1 MVTRPTSDA
10 SADSPSGES
19 PTESEPVEG
28 RRAGMGPDAAR
39 ARGPCRHGHMVHRT
53 NEILIIIH
61 VMKVIVRGARTN
73 TGPADD
79 RDPRIPRGLQTT
91 PPAPRK
97 PFRQGISWRNQ
108 ALVGLDESIDRETPS
123 HAQHPSLESGGS
135 GRLRPD
141 PSCRSSLTT
150 HVMDVTTGHVYIII
164 DAVKIRGIPETTSSG
179 CGTARQRAPAGD
191 GPRGRAGHRSSSAPL
206 AGAGE
211 EPRDLSPHSG
221 PCGSGASGS
230 GASGL
235 SRASRRRS
243 GGPGVHGARLRRRA
257 RRRPRGG
264 PAPPRGPRRRR
275 RRGRSRPAR
284 RT

>member
-39 ARGPCRHGHMVHRT
+39 ARGPCRHGHMIHKT
-53 NEILIIIH
+53 DEILIIIH
-61 VMKVIVRGARTN
+61 VMKIIIRGARTN

-79 RDPRIPRGLQTT
+79 RGPRIPPRTPDD
-91 PPAPRK
+91 PPAPRN

-123 HAQHPSLESGGS
+123 HAQHPSLESGDS
-135 GRLRPD
+135 GRLCPD

-150 HVMDVTTGHVYIII
+150 HVMDVTTCHVYIII

-179 CGTARQRAPAGD
+179 CGTARRRAPAGD
-191 GPRGRAGHRSSSAPL
+191 GPRGRAGHRSPSAPL

-221 PCGSGASGS
+221 PCGSGASG
-230 GASGL
+230 L

-243 GGPGVHGARLRRRA
+243 GGPGVHGVRPRRRA